1 LPPAFT
7 FVYMEVKAAEL
18 ARMVGVT
25 RQSIYSKIKNHTL
38 AVNAAGLL
46 DTDNALN
53 AQYLANQRR
62 RKARL
67 APAQA
72 TAPPGG
78 NAGPDVTQP
87 GSIASPA
94 PPIIRNDIEAAAD
107 AGIPQELLA
116 LSLRELVIQYNGL
129 YNLERHAKILRD
141 LTMSNEKDQRIR
153 ERGLKLIE
161 KDFVTSRL
169 FQFLDVLMR
178 QLLEFP
184 DSAVDDLIAK
194 VQSHGLD
201 ARADITQ
208 ALKDGLGRVI
218 AGAKEEIIREL
229 DSLKGKYQAGERPAE
244 IRPKTAETAVLD
256 AADAPGGGGS
266 D

>member
-1 LPPAFT
+1 
-7 FVYMEVKAAEL
+7 MEVKAAEL
-18 ARMVGVT
+18 ARMAGVT

-53 AQYLANQRR
+53 SQYLANQRR
-62 RKARL
+62 RQARL

-78 NAGPDVTQP
+78 DAQP
-87 GSIASPA
+87 GGIVSPA
-94 PPIIRNDIEAAAD
+94 PPPIIRNDIEAAAD

-116 LSLRELVIQYNGL
+116 LPLRELVIKYNGL

-178 QLLEFP
+178 QLLEYP

-208 ALKDGLGRVI
+208 ALKEGLGRVI
-218 AGAKEEIIREL
+218 AGAKEEVIREL
-229 DSLKGKYQAGERPAE
+229 DTLKGKYQAGERPAE
-244 IRPKTAETAVLD
+244 IKPEAAESAALD
-256 AADAPGGGGS
+256 AADVPDGGGG

>member
-1 LPPAFT
+1 
-7 FVYMEVKAAEL
+7 MEVKAAEF
-18 ARMVGVT
+18 ARMAGVS

-38 AVNAAGLL
+38 VVNAAGFL

-53 AQYLANQRR
+53 ARYMADQRR
-62 RKARL
+62 RQARL

-78 NAGPDVTQP
+78 SAGQETAQP

-94 PPIIRNDIEAAAD
+94 PPIILNDIEAASD

-116 LSLRELVIQYNGL
+116 LPLRDLIIKYNGL

-178 QLLEFP
+178 QLLEYP

-208 ALKDGLGRVI
+208 TLRDGLGRVI
-218 AGAKEEIIREL
+218 AGAKEEVIREL
-229 DSLKGKYQAGERPAE
+229 DTLKGKYQAGERPAE
-244 IRPKTAETAVLD
+244 TRE
-256 AADAPGGGGS
+256 APEEVAG